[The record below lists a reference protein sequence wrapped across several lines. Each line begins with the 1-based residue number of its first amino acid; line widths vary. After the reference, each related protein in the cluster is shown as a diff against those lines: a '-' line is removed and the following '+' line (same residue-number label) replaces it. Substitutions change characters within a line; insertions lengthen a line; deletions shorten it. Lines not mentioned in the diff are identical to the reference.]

1 MTKLIEVIKKDTI
14 TSMKNGEKEK
24 LSTLRMLVAE
34 LEKEKIS
41 KKLTEVNEL
50 SNEDV
55 ERVISGQIK
64 KLDKEIESYLAVDRE
79 VDNQNKEK
87 EILLSYL
94 PKQLTEEEIRQN
106 VEAFVNSTKD
116 NGMTIGEAMKQLSA
130 KLKGKADMKIVSKN
144 LKELI

>member
-55 ERVISGQIK
+55 EHVISGQIK